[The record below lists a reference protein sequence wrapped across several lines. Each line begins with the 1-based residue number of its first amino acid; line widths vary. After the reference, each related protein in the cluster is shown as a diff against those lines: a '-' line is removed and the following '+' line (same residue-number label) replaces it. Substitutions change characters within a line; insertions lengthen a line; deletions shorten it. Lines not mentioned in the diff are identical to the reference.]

1 MADDRRYD
9 WLDDDAVERLLH
21 GEALAGTLA
30 GDTADDR
37 ARADAA
43 RLDAAL
49 GALRVPA
56 PADDTPLPGEE
67 AALAAFR
74 TARAAER
81 DMAVAAAPAGSAAP
95 VVRIGRTAARAAAA
109 RSLLRRPARSAL
121 ALALAGC
128 ALGGVAVAAG
138 TGVLPAPFGRGG
150 REPAPATSVVA
161 DSDTETRAPATG
173 EPRTGPSRGTADS
186 GHGRS
191 TAPPAPGS
199 AAPGDGASATP
210 GGGPGTASPTPA
222 PPQQDQG
229 HGKDDGRKGDDGHPA
244 VIAKLC
250 RDYQDATRRNSGKG
264 VDNDTLSALERAAGG
279 AAVRAYCDHVL
290 GTSGPSAS
298 GGGSDDQGED
308 TEGNGDLRTPL
319 RSVPHPLI
327 GLPDLSRTP
336 GVTSGATPGVT
347 FSEPLAL

>member
-9 WLDDDAVERLLH
+9 WLDDDAVERLLR
-21 GEALAGTLA
+21 GEALADTLA

-56 PADDTPLPGEE
+56 PADGTPLPGEE

-81 DMAVAAAPAGSAAP
+81 DVAVAAAPAGSAAP
-95 VVRIGRTAARAAAA
+95 VVRIGRTAARASAA

-173 EPRTGPSRGTADS
+173 EPRTGPSHGAADS

-191 TAPPAPGS
+191 AAPSAPGS
-199 AAPGDGASATP
+199 AAPGGGASATP
-210 GGGPGTASPTPA
+210 GGGLPGTASPTPA
-222 PPQQDQG
+222 PPQPDRSR
-229 HGKDDGRKGDDGHPA
+229 GKDDGRKGDDSHPA

-250 RDYQDATRRNSGKG
+250 RDYRDATQRNSGKG
-264 VDNDTLSALERAAGG
+264 VDDDTLNALERAAGG

-290 GTSGPSAS
+290 GTSSAP
-298 GGGSDDQGED
+298 GGGSGDQGED
-308 TEGNGDLRTPL
+308 TEGDGDPRTPL
-319 RSVPHPLI
+319 RSVPHPLM
-327 GLPDLSRTP
+327 GLPDLAR
-336 GVTSGATPGVT
+336 TPGVT

>member
-9 WLDDDAVERLLH
+9 WLDDDAVERLLR

-37 ARADAA
+37 ARDGAA

-56 PADDTPLPGEE
+56 PADDAPLPGEE

-81 DMAVAAAPAGSAAP
+81 DAAAGSAAP
-95 VVRIGRTAARAAAA
+95 VVRLGRTAAA
-109 RSLLRRPARSAL
+109 RTFLRRPARSARSAL

-161 DSDTETRAPATG
+161 DSDTETGAPATG
-173 EPRTGPSRGTADS
+173 APRTGPSHGTAGD

-191 TAPPAPGS
+191 TAPSAPGS
-199 AAPGDGASATP
+199 ATPVPGTGSTAPDAAPGTV
-210 GGGPGTASPTPA
+210 TPTPT
-222 PPQQDQG
+222 PPAQDRDP
-229 HGKDDGRKGDDGHPA
+229 GKDDGRKGDDGHPA

-250 RDYQDATRRNSGKG
+250 RDYVDATRRNSGKG
-264 VDNDTLSALERAAGG
+264 VDNDALSALERAAGG

-290 GTSGPSAS
+290 GTSTS

-308 TEGNGDLRTPL
+308 TQGNSGLHNPL
-319 RSVPHPLI
+319 RSVPHPLV

-336 GVTSGATPGVT
+336 GVT

>member
-9 WLDDDAVERLLH
+9 WLDDDAVERLLR
-21 GEALAGTLA
+21 GEVLA
-30 GDTADDR
+30 GDMTDDR
-37 ARADAA
+37 ARDDAA

-56 PADDTPLPGEE
+56 PADDAPLPGEE

-81 DMAVAAAPAGSAAP
+81 GAALAAAPAGSAAP
-95 VVRIGRTAARAAAA
+95 VVRLGRTAARASAA
-109 RSLLRRPARSAL
+109 RTFLRRPARSAL

-161 DSDTETRAPATG
+161 DSDTETAAPAPG
-173 EPRTGPSRGTADS
+173 APRTGPSRGTAGE

-191 TAPPAPGS
+191 TAPSAPG
-199 AAPGDGASATP
+199 SATP
-210 GGGPGTASPTPA
+210 GGGPSATPGTGPGTASPTPA
-222 PPQQDQG
+222 PPQQDRG
-229 HGKDDGRKGDDGHPA
+229 RGKDDGRKGDDGHPA
-244 VIAKLC
+244 VIVKLC
-250 RDYQDATRRNSGKG
+250 RDYLDATGRNSGKG

-290 GTSGPSAS
+290 GTSAP
-298 GGGSDDQGED
+298 GGGSGDQGGD
-308 TEGNGDLRTPL
+308 TEGDGGLRTPL
-319 RSVPHPLI
+319 RSVPHPLF
-327 GLPDLSRTP
+327 GLPDLFRTP
-336 GVTSGATPGVT
+336 GVTPGVT